1 MELCWEKVK
10 ADLGSALPASTYSLW
25 IKPLSYVGFQNNEII
40 LSCPNK
46 FSYNW
51 VTENY
56 QKLIEEALQTG
67 TGANNIGVTLKILKR
82 TRKNDSFDPTDQ
94 APTQMPLPSI
104 GSFNSNGGC
113 SALKSDFTFERFI
126 VGPSNEFAYSA
137 STAMANGDPS
147 HYQTLLMLA
156 GTGLGKTHL
165 SHAVGNCLRA
175 NSPNKRVLYITA
187 EDFTNEMISALK
199 QKRIEEFKTR
209 YRKNCDVLLLE
220 QVHFLSGKEKTQME
234 LGYTLDALV
243 NANRK
248 VIFTS
253 AMPPKDIPQMSKEL
267 TSRLTCGLVSTIN
280 SPDRETRLK
289 ILSSKAHEKNMAL
302 SEEITHFLADTLTR
316 DVRQMESA
324 LLSLKAKSQL
334 MKQKIDLEL
343 AKEVASSLVSRE
355 KALSSSDI
363 RDLVS
368 KYYKVPPQ
376 TIASKSRKKIHAF
389 PRNICAYLSRRFT
402 DETLQAIAKTIN
414 RSHSTVLY
422 ASELIEKE
430 IKTDPKVRHQ
440 IEFLGEQISRMK
452 F

>member
-10 ADLGSALPASTYSLW
+10 AGLSSALPPSTYSLW
-25 IKPLSYVGFQNNEII
+25 IKPLTFMGYQDNKLVLG
-40 LSCPNK
+40 CPNK
-46 FSYNW
+46 FAYNW

-56 QKLIEEALQTG
+56 HKLIEEALHTG
-67 TGANNIGVTLKILKR
+67 TGSTNIGVSLKILKQNR
-82 TRKNDSFDPTDQ
+82 QNHSLPLPDPVP
-94 APTQMPLPSI
+94 AQMPLPSI
-104 GSFNSNGGC
+104 GAFNSNRGC
-113 SALKSDFTFERFI
+113 CALKSDFTFERFI

-137 STAMANGDPS
+137 SSAMANGDPN

-165 SHAVGNCLRA
+165 AHAVGNCLRA

-253 AMPPKDIPQMSKEL
+253 ALPPKDIPQMSKEL

-289 ILSSKAHEKNMAL
+289 ILSLKAHEKNIPL
-302 SEEITHFLADTLTR
+302 TEEITHFLADTLTR

-324 LLSLKAKSQL
+324 LTSLKAKAQL
-334 MKQKIDLEL
+334 LKQKIDLDL

-355 KALSSSDI
+355 KALSSIDI

-368 KYYKVPPQ
+368 KYYKVPPE
-376 TIASKSRKKIHAF
+376 TITSRSRKKIHAF

-440 IEFLGEQISRMK
+440 IEFLGDQISRMK